1 MFWVRSRS
9 DLGYTLSISIN
20 PWQKSF
26 IITLFQLVETCSLIW
41 TPPLPT
47 TQGPSSPMRASE
59 LCTNSSLL
67 LSTAQCKWFKIQMA
81 LWRSACR
88 EHSGRATQAGDTS
101 ASAGHGGELAG
112 RCQEEAA
119 SAELR
124 AVDQSRTHLRRPRQ
138 LLHRHGQLQPQ
149 LLQPRPQR

>member
-9 DLGYTLSISIN
+9 NLGYTLSISIN

-26 IITLFQLVETCSLIW
+26 IITLFQLVVNSEL
-41 TPPLPT
+41 PPT
-47 TQGPSSPMRASE
+47 TTPKDLPPMRASE

-67 LSTAQCKWFKIQMA
+67 LSTARCKWFKIQTT

-88 EHSGRATQAGDTS
+88 EHSGRAAEAGDKS
-101 ASAGHGGELAG
+101 AAAGHGGELAG

-124 AVDQSRTHLRRPRQ
+124 AVDQSRTHLQRPRQ